1 MLTALSLAVTD
12 HQKWGSFS
20 TIQVLPNMEA
30 SNIYQYVRII
40 LLTSF
45 QPYNP
50 DDIARFKGDAEVAF
64 KAFSRLRGRSRDS
77 NELHQYFLQL
87 IKEQVEDEVSGGGDN
102 DETASAAAD
111 RAAKKRGRSS
121 DAAEGAAG
129 LDDPAKKKFGK
140 ARKDASEEGD
150 DNVVEMTTAQRVSC
164 YCIMQKVLMHTRC
177 SRPLTRIGSFRF
189 GLVLVLVQWPCA
201 ECPKECGEGADEA

>member
-1 MLTALSLAVTD
+1 M
-12 HQKWGSFS
+12 
-20 TIQVLPNMEA
+20 
-30 SNIYQYVRII
+30 YQWWHIL

-45 QPYNP
+45 QPCNS
-50 DDIARFKGDAEVAF
+50 DDIARFKSDSEVAF

-87 IKEQVEDEVSGGGDN
+87 IKEQIEDEISGGGDN
-102 DETASAAAD
+102 DDTASSAAD

-129 LDDPAKKKFGK
+129 LDDPVKKKFGK

-150 DNVVEMTTAQRVSC
+150 DGGVEMTTAQRVRVVTSHLR
-164 YCIMQKVLMHTRC
+164 YYLVVIVLN
-177 SRPLTRIGSFRF
+177 L
-189 GLVLVLVQWPCA
+189 
-201 ECPKECGEGADEA
+201 